1 MTIDP
6 FPSTECPRE
15 FYCFIDTFLIG
26 HPVFVCMFGF
36 DDLDLKLHPTV
47 YPVKV
52 PFNCEYHVFIDLL
65 SSPVQTSSCLVI
77 SSKGLFLLKEN
88 LISC

>member
-1 MTIDP
+1 MRAPCALTGQAV
-6 FPSTECPRE
+6 
-15 FYCFIDTFLIG
+15 L
-26 HPVFVCMFGF
+26 VCMFGF
-36 DDLDLKLHPTV
+36 VDLDLKLHPTV